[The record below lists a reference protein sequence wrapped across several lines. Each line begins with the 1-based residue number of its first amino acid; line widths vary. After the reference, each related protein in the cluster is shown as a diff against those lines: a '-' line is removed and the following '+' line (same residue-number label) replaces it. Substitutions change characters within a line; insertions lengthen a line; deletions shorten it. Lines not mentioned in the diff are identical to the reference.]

1 MTSMRR
7 ALVVGLLALLVSC
20 GDKPGAKNVAT
31 VSTPSPPVR
40 AITATV
46 PESLNGCEPSAAM
59 RRAAPTLDQPPDRGL
74 VPELVRRSVRSGL
87 DSQIAAKYARIWGR
101 GDEITYWIVPH
112 LRCELSGLEADTVC
126 VTPVKAS
133 YSEASSACV
142 EPGKTG
148 WIHFP
153 DGGVSAI
160 AGFAP
165 AHAREAVVRVKG
177 GTVVLPVNEHVFAG
191 RLEIPL
197 EGEVGPARIE
207 YR

>member
-1 MTSMRR
+1 MRS
-7 ALVVGLLALLVSC
+7 APVVGFLALLVGC
-20 GDKPGAKNVAT
+20 GGQAGDK
-31 VSTPSPPVR
+31 R
-40 AITATV
+40 AAAV
-46 PESLNGCEPSAAM
+46 EGCAPSAAM
-59 RRAAPTLDQPPDRGL
+59 RRAAPTLDQPPDPGG
-74 VPELVRRSVRSGL
+74 VPEIVRRSVRSGF
-87 DSQIAAKYARIWGR
+87 DSAVAAKYARVWGR

-112 LRCELSGLEADTVC
+112 LRCELSGLDVDTVC

-153 DGGVSAI
+153 DGDVSAI

-165 AHAREAVVRVKG
+165 AHARQAVVRVEG
-177 GTVVLPVNEHVFAG
+177 EAVVLSVKEHVFAG
-191 RLEIPL
+191 RLEGIPL
-197 EGEVGPARIE
+197 EGEVGVARVQ